1 MDDARI
7 SNKMTMAGIA
17 QKLDAIQ
24 SDLGDVKRDV
34 SAIKTDVGVL
44 KTDVAVLKTDVA
56 VLKTDVAVL
65 KTDVG
70 VLKTDVSVLKT
81 DMAGVKTDIAGL
93 MYEVKTGFERVDT
106 ELNDARIRDEQLH
119 SLMKF
124 GLEAREALRESVTA
138 RFDETDRRHEEAI
151 SLLKDVLQSRHR

>member
-7 SNKMTMAGIA
+7 SSEMTMAGIA

-24 SDLGDVKRDV
+24 SDLGDVKQDV
-34 SAIKTDVGVL
+34 SAIKN
-44 KTDVAVLKTDVA
+44 DVAVLKTDVA
-56 VLKTDVAVL
+56 
-65 KTDVG
+65 
-70 VLKTDVSVLKT
+70 VLKT

-93 MYEVKTGFERVDT
+93 MYEVKSGFERVDT

-124 GLEAREALRESVTA
+124 GLEAREALRETVAA

-151 SLLKDVLQSRHR
+151 SLLKDVLQSRHPTS

>member
-7 SNKMTMAGIA
+7 SSEMTMAGIA

-24 SDLGDVKRDV
+24 SDLGDVKQDV
-34 SAIKTDVGVL
+34 SAIKN
-44 KTDVAVLKTDVA
+44 DVAVLKTDVA

-65 KTDVG
+65 KTD
-70 VLKTDVSVLKT
+70 
-81 DMAGVKTDIAGL
+81 MAGVKTDIAGL
-93 MYEVKTGFERVDT
+93 MYEVKSGFERVDT

-124 GLEAREALRESVTA
+124 GLEAREALRETVAA

-151 SLLKDVLQSRHR
+151 SLLKDVLQSRHPTS